1 MCYDAAMRRTTI
13 FLPEE
18 LHERLRREA
27 FRDRVSMAS
36 LIRSRLDD
44 RGSKKKPSK
53 FKQDPLLAVAGIYKG
68 PVRLAKNIDKELY
81 GI

>member
-1 MCYDAAMRRTTI
+1 MRRTTV

-27 FRDRVSMAS
+27 FRSRVSMAS
-36 LIRSRLDD
+36 LIRTRLED
-44 RGSKKKPSK
+44 RTSKKKPAK
-53 FKQDPLLAVAGIYKG
+53 RKQDPLLAVAGICKG
-68 PVRLAKNIDKELY
+68 DGTTSRDIDRELY

>member
-1 MCYDAAMRRTTI
+1 MRYDASMRRTTI

-44 RGSKKKPSK
+44 RAPKKKSER
-53 FKQDPLLAVAGIYKG
+53 FREDPLLAVAGIYKG
-68 PVRLAKNIDKELY
+68 SVRLAKNIDKERY

>member
-1 MCYDAAMRRTTI
+1 MCYYGVMRRTTI

-27 FRDRVSMAS
+27 FRSRVSMAS
-36 LIRSRLDD
+36 LIRSRLDV
-44 RGSKKKPSK
+44 GASKKKARK
-53 FKQDPLLAVAGIYKG
+53 HEIDPILAVAGICHG
-68 PVRLAKNIDKELY
+68 PGTSSWDIDRELY